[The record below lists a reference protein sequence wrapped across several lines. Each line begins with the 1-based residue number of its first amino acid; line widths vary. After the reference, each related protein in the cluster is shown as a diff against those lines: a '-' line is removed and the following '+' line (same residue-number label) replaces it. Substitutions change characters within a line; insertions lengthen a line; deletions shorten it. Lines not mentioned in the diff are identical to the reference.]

1 MAKLKGKSALVTGGS
16 RGIGAAIAE
25 RLAQEGADVAITYTK
40 SADAA
45 EKVVARGRAYGVKA
59 EALQADSGDGEV
71 IKRVVGEVVHRFG
84 RLDILVNNAGIF
96 FLGSL
101 LDSTDEQFERM
112 VNINVRAV
120 FLASREAA
128 KVMQEG
134 GRIINIG
141 SNLGERVPFPGAG
154 LYAMSKSAVAGF
166 TRAWARDLGPSG
178 ITVNCVQPG
187 PINTDMNPEDSD
199 FSADQKAGT
208 AIGRYGQPS
217 EVADL
222 VLFLATPE
230 ASNITGAVLNI
241 DGGFNA

>member
-25 RLAQEGADVAITYTK
+25 RLAQEGADVAITYSK

-59 EALQADSGDGEV
+59 EALQADSGDGEA

-101 LDSTDEQFERM
+101 LDSTDEEFERM

-128 KVMQEG
+128 KVMRVG

-141 SNLGERVPFPGAG
+141 SNLGERVPFPEAG

-166 TRAWARDLGPSG
+166 TRAWARDLGPKG

-187 PINTDMNPEDSD
+187 PINTDMNPEESD
-199 FSADQKAGT
+199 FSAPQKAGT
-208 AIGRYGQPS
+208 AIGRYGQRS

-222 VLFLATPE
+222 VLFLASAE
-230 ASNITGAVLNI
+230 ASNITGATLNI

>member
-1 MAKLKGKSALVTGGS
+1 MAKLASKTALVTGGS

-25 RLAQEGADVAITYTK
+25 RLAQEGANVAITYAK

-45 EKVVARGRAYGVKA
+45 QKVLARARTHGVRA
-59 EALQADSGDGEV
+59 EALQADGAA
-71 IKRVVGEVVHRFG
+71 IKRVVGEVLRQFG
-84 RLDILVNNAGIF
+84 HLDILVNNAGVF
-96 FLGSL
+96 FLSSL
-101 LDSTDEQFERM
+101 TDSTDEQFEQM

-166 TRAWARDLGPSG
+166 SRAWARDLGPKG

-187 PINTDMNPEDSD
+187 PVNTDMNPEDSD
-199 FSADQKAGT
+199 FSAAQKAGT

-230 ASNITGAVLNI
+230 ASNITGAILNI
-241 DGGFNA
+241 DGGFSA

>member
-1 MAKLKGKSALVTGGS
+1 MAKLKGISALVTGGS
-16 RGIGAAIAE
+16 RGIGAGIVE
-25 RLAQEGADVAITYTK
+25 RLAQEGAAVAITYSK

-71 IKRVVGEVVHRFG
+71 IKRVVGEVVHRIR
-84 RLDILVNNAGIF
+84 RLDIRVNNAGIF
-96 FLGSL
+96 LLGSL
-101 LDSTDEQFERM
+101 LDSTDEEFERM

-128 KVMQEG
+128 KVMRVG

-141 SNLGERVPFPGAG
+141 SNLGEQVPFPEAG

-166 TRAWARDLGPSG
+166 TRAWARDLGPKG

-199 FSADQKAGT
+199 FSAAQKAGT
-208 AIGRYGQPS
+208 AIGRYGQRS

-222 VLFLATPE
+222 VLFLASAE
-230 ASNITGAVLNI
+230 ASNITGATLNI